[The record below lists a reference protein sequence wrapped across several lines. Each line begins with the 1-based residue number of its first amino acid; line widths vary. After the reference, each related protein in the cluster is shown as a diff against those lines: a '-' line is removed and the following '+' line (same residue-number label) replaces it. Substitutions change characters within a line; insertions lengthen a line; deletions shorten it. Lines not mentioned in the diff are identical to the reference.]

1 MQRTARSWAAALG
14 LVVVVAGVPLLLYS
28 LGGGL
33 PTSLPSAHQVHN
45 FLGQPI
51 TDTAIVRGVSF
62 VCWAIWA
69 LFVIAVLTEVAAW
82 VRQRPSPSES
92 HRGFRVPGLQGAAGA
107 LFLTAVLLLPQRSA
121 GSISG
126 SPRVPLVSPAATATL
141 TDTQPTLFTTGPP
154 TSTLRTADAAI
165 SPVMSVGGN
174 WIPYTVERYDTP
186 WGIAETHLGNGLR
199 WREIKTADGG
209 TLATDMYRWVE
220 RDGRPD
226 YEQQALTI
234 YAGQRL
240 WLPPD
245 ATGVPA
251 TAGAAE
257 ATATRSVVPHLPSAP
272 RPAPPVA
279 PTGASARSD
288 PPAPAPVQYDPERV
302 APSVQHDSERVGP
315 AAEAMA
321 GSSGHHD
328 GIVVELSAAILAA
341 GVVSSAA
348 LLTIGRLRKRQ
359 SRLAGPGQRI
369 RLPDH
374 TLAKTELALRVAG
387 REQLIEAIQRGTYV
401 LADDLARSGAD
412 APLVCGVLADENS
425 VEMLLDRPHEPPSPW
440 EVTGDGYRWRISS
453 LDLPGGGSS
462 ANEPL
467 PLLVPLGRIAATG
480 QEALINLDAAG
491 VVEVRGGSEASAAL
505 VHAAAISLTGTPWA
519 KAANIVLVGF
529 GNRLAA
535 AETHIRSVARIED
548 IAEELQDR
556 VDLVDKQFR
565 GYRDNRGRPLSA
577 DAGELVPTV
586 VLVDR
591 SLEPEQLSWLRSVC
605 SEGVVSAVVAG
616 ASSDGRWIIEADAAQ
631 VLVPELRVAV
641 EPTPIPGA
649 EWESI
654 CDLID
659 VALDTSGVTP
669 EDPPYDQLA
678 LSGER
683 DLPVGSPVPIRS
695 ADTPADPSS
704 HEGDWL
710 SHIDLPSTE
719 VVVRV
724 LGQVELDGVGE
735 FRRPRSREIALY
747 LAMHPEG
754 VSEGKLDEM
763 IWPTRHEIPASTRD
777 PAVSAAR
784 SALGGPKRFP
794 YSQGQGRDKR
804 YRLTELVGTDW
815 ERYCLLHRAGRHER
829 NPQALLAA
837 LELIRGRPF
846 GDLDAGPGYEWLH
859 VEGHIHHMEAEIADA
874 AELAAELL
882 LAAGDPVRAR
892 RAVDK
897 GLLGAPYTERLWV
910 KLMAVADALGE
921 AQEVERILADMDRRL
936 GLDGDFDQLHPDTVT
951 AYRRYSR
958 RRRAL

>member
-51 TDTAIVRGVSF
+51 TDTAIVRGASF

-69 LFVIAVLTEVAAW
+69 LFVIAVITEAAAW
-82 VRQRPSPSES
+82 VRKRPSPSES
-92 HRGFRVPGLQGAAGA
+92 HRGFRIPGLQGAAGA
-107 LFLTAVLLLPQRSA
+107 LFLTAVLLLPYRTV
-121 GSISG
+121 GSVTG
-126 SPRVPLVSPAATATL
+126 APRVPLASPAATATL
-141 TDTQPTLFTTGPP
+141 TDAQASLFAANPP
-154 TSTLRTADAAI
+154 IASGVSVAATV

-174 WIPYTVERYDTP
+174 WIPYIVQRYDTP

-234 YAGQRL
+234 YAGQKL

-245 ATGVPA
+245 ASGLPDPA
-251 TAGAAE
+251 AATDA
-257 ATATRSVVPHLPSAP
+257 ATATTSV
-272 RPAPPVA
+272 RPA
-279 PTGASARSD
+279 TSSARPST
-288 PPAPAPVQYDPERV
+288 PPAAAARPSGTDPAVTPAQHDPEPAAPPAQHDPERV
-302 APSVQHDSERVGP
+302 GPPVEAP
-315 AAEAMA
+315 A
-321 GSSGHHD
+321 GTSARHD
-328 GIVVELSAAILAA
+328 GIVVELSEAILAA
-341 GVVSSAA
+341 SLVASAA

-359 SRLAGPGQRI
+359 SRMARPGQRI
-369 RLPDH
+369 RLPDQA
-374 TLAKTELALRVAG
+374 LAKTELALRVAS
-387 REQLIEAIQRGTYV
+387 REQLLEAVHRGAHV
-401 LADDLARSGAD
+401 LADDLARSGDD
-412 APLVCGVLADENS
+412 APIVCGVLADENGME
-425 VEMLLDRPHEPPSPW
+425 VLLDRPHLPPGPW

-453 LDLPGGGSS
+453 VALPRGGGSG
-462 ANEPL
+462 NEPL
-467 PLLVPLGRIAATG
+467 PALVPIGCISATG
-480 QEALINLDAAG
+480 QEALINLDAAT
-491 VVEVRGGSEASAAL
+491 VVDVGGDAEAAAAL
-505 VHAAAISLTGTPWA
+505 VHAAAISLSGSPWA

-535 AETHIRSVARIED
+535 AETHVRSVARLDD
-548 IAEELQDR
+548 IAEELRDR
-556 VDLVDKQFR
+556 IDLVNERF
-565 GYRDNRGRPLSA
+565 GGCRDDRGRPMSGDIA
-577 DAGELVPTV
+577 ELVPTV

-591 SLEPEQLSWLRSVC
+591 PLETEQLAWLRSVC
-605 SEGVVSAVVAG
+605 DEGVVSAMVAG
-616 ASSDGRWIIEADAAQ
+616 ASSDGGWTIEADADQ
-631 VLVPELRVAV
+631 VLLPKLRVAV
-641 EPTPIPGA
+641 EPTRIPAA
-649 EWESI
+649 EWGSI
-654 CDLID
+654 CELID
-659 VALDTSGVTP
+659 VALDTSGTTP

-683 DLPVGSPVPIRS
+683 DVQITSPVSIHS
-695 ADTPADPSS
+695 AGTRVDPSRS
-704 HEGDWL
+704 ESDWL
-710 SHIDLPSTE
+710 SRIDLPSPE
-719 VVVRV
+719 VVVEV
-724 LGQVELDGVGE
+724 LGQVELEGAGE

-754 VSEGKLDEM
+754 VSEARLDEM
-763 IWPTRHEIPASTRD
+763 IWPTRHEIPSSTRD
-777 PAVSAAR
+777 PAISATR

-815 ERYCLLHRAGRHER
+815 ERYCLLHRAGRQER
-829 NPQALLAA
+829 NAQALLAA

-846 GDLDAGPGYEWLH
+846 GDLDAGPGCEWLH

-874 AELAAELL
+874 AELAAALL

-897 GLLGAPYTERLWV
+897 GLLAAPYAERLWV
-910 KLMAVADALGE
+910 QLMAVADALGE
-921 AQEVERILADMDRRL
+921 AQEVERILTEMDRRL
-936 GLDGDFDQLHPDTVT
+936 GLDGDFDQLHPDTVA